1 MSFLPFWV
9 SEFLG
14 LSRMIQYLS
23 CEYFPMLNHFIKR
36 LIPLRTMST
45 YPKAT
50 EERSKELVENVDHIL
65 NRVNSIKSPNGRPVN
80 LVCVSKLKPSSDIM
94 ALYDAG
100 FRHFGENYVQE
111 LVSKA
116 QELPKDIKWHFIGG
130 LQTNKCKD
138 LATRIDNLYAVE
150 TIDSIK
156 KANKLNSS
164 RDESKPKINV
174 FIQVNTSGEEQKSGI
189 SSYEDLLSLAKVI
202 KNDCP
207 NLILKGLMTIG
218 SIKQSTAAGERNE
231 DFDQL
236 SSYNE
241 KLESDLGTT
250 LELSMGMS
258 SDFEQAIKQGST
270 SVRVGS
276 NIFGARPPRN
286 GH

>member
-1 MSFLPFWV
+1 MS
-9 SEFLG
+9 
-14 LSRMIQYLS
+14 
-23 CEYFPMLNHFIKR
+23 N
-36 LIPLRTMST
+36 

-50 EERSKELVENVDHIL
+50 EERSKELLENVNHIL
-65 NRVNSIKSPNGRPVN
+65 DQITSVKSPNGRPVN

-164 RDESKPKINV
+164 RDASKPKINV

-189 SSYEDLLSLAKVI
+189 SSYDDLLALAKVI

-207 NLILKGLMTIG
+207 NLTLKGLMTIG
-218 SIKQSTAAGERNE
+218 SIQQSTAAGERNK

-236 SSYNE
+236 TAHNE

-258 SDFEQAIKQGST
+258 SDFEQAIRQGST

-276 NIFGARPPRN
+276 SIFGARPPRN